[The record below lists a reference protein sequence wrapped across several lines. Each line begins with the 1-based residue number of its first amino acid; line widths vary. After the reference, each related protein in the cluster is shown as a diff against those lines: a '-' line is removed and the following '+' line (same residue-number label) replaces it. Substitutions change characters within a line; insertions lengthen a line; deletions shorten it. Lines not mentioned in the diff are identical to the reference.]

1 MPGNQQLQIKQLNK
15 QKLSKNQVLF
25 NAITK
30 KIATLQAEIA
40 KKKLLLDTALSL
52 YSKNVYPLKK
62 QLLNQRETLIITLW
76 KIYTSNKLSKADQRN
91 LKKLIQYHLDQFL
104 EEKDATFSAAIQEI
118 LEAIEGINYQQI
130 IEEEKE
136 KNKAEMKAEFAKI
149 DIDLTEED
157 FENENKMAEKI
168 ALAREKMKTG
178 AAEDY
183 QWQQQKRQQKKS
195 ARQINYEKKQQEI
208 EDLKKKNI
216 GTIYK
221 QLAKLFH
228 PDLEQDALKKAE
240 KEALMKTLT
249 AAYEAKDLHTL
260 LMLELKWIH
269 QQQNQLADIAD
280 DKMSIYLAILN
291 EQKDDLINK
300 KNQLILHPQYSVL
313 ADEFGYHFQKYPLQI
328 IQKETH
334 DKQQDIQAI
343 EQTLQQ
349 LNTEN
354 ALKEVKSIIKKW
366 VLKDKK
372 DWEEAAMFDAFW
384 N

>member
-291 EQKDDLINK
+291 EQKDDLINE